1 MSMGGCIHF
10 LKIVAVFYATIT
22 STRTVS
28 ANNKVNSIFIKKVT
42 THYSILS
49 YIDGGRDN
57 YSEHRKYIY

>member
-22 STRTVS
+22 STRTVF
-28 ANNKVNSIFIKKVT
+28 ANNKVDSIFIKKVT

-49 YIDGGRDN
+49 YLDGG
-57 YSEHRKYIY
+57 H